1 MKRTL
6 NIIAIT
12 ATTIMLWACN
22 NNQNDTQRIFSS
34 VHDLNELQVASATV
48 SKIYTVRDPY
58 FDDKENPNSK
68 PDFIE
73 RLERSLHII
82 EHSVKIGDRIGIYG
96 INCNYVAVI
105 NLNDLAES
113 DIITTHSKGV
123 KQVSITLPPVKV
135 RAVGNEFETKV
146 YHERTSGLRSA
157 ITENERATMR
167 RQAAEK
173 LNMDI
178 QQRRNA
184 DLEELQAAGEK
195 KAKEFFTTMLQNMGY
210 SPVITFKKTSN

>member
-6 NIIAIT
+6 SIIAIT
-12 ATTIMLWACN
+12 TTALLLWACN
-22 NNQNDTQRIFSS
+22 SNQNDTQEIFTS
-34 VHDLNELQVASATV
+34 VHDLNELQFASATV

-58 FDDKENPNSK
+58 FNDQENSPAK
-68 PDFIE
+68 LDLID
-73 RLERSLHII
+73 RIERSLHVI

-96 INCNYVAVI
+96 INCTYVAVI
-105 NLNDLAES
+105 NLNDIAES
-113 DIITTHSKGV
+113 DIKTTHTKGI

-135 RAVGNEFETKV
+135 RAMGNEFETKV

-173 LNMDI
+173 LNTDI

-184 DLEELQAAGEK
+184 DLVALQQAGEN

-210 SPVITFKKTSN
+210 SPIITFKK